1 MMDELIQEIEAAVN
15 DIKQKLLM
23 SDTLTA
29 DEKIGMVDAVK
40 KDLANWRDQLRAM
53 SSGLESLQVVRKEI
67 QGLLEAE
74 ATK

>member
-1 MMDELIQEIEAAVN
+1 MDELLHEIETAAS

-40 KDLANWRDQLRAM
+40 RDLANWRDQLRAM
-53 SSGLESLQVVRKEI
+53 SSGLESLQIVRKQI
-67 QGLLEAE
+67 QGLIEAD
-74 ATK
+74 AK